1 MADEHRALHEAV
13 SEHRHLLTPPEHI
26 YPVEPWRFVEKRFS
40 KPYLAQTE
48 TWFACANGYLGMRG
62 TPEEGSPVHE
72 PGTYLTGFYE
82 TWPIVY
88 GEEAYGYAKTGQTML
103 DVTDGT
109 IIKLYVD
116 DEPFDLARA
125 RIHEYERALNLRSG
139 TLDREVTWQ
148 TADGRRLAMR
158 SRRFVSLEYRHLAVI
173 SYELTLLDRA
183 ANLTISSELV
193 TRQPEATD
201 DDDPRKGRGFSG
213 QVLHPVSTRADGERL
228 VLALVTRSSGLHMAC
243 GADHVMDTECAISVD
258 ASVHGESGRV
268 VYQVDGQVDRPVR
281 LLKFLAYHHDKTADA
296 EELVFRVDG
305 TLDRAHREGFDQLL
319 DDQQRRVT
327 AFWDAADVVVDGEPE
342 VQQALRFNIFH
353 LLQASARV
361 EGYGIPAKGLTGAG
375 YEGHYFWD
383 TEIYVLPF
391 LVYTTPLAARSLL
404 RLRHRML
411 DSARERAR
419 EVGLRGALYPWRTI
433 GGEEASANYAS
444 GTAQYH
450 IDADI
455 AFAQRK
461 YWEVTGDLEPLFSG
475 AAEMIVETARM
486 WIDLGFFSERR
497 DGAFVINAVTGPD
510 EYSTVVDNNAYTNLM
525 ARENLRMACTIVEI
539 MENNFPDE
547 HDRLVRRT
555 GVDPDELDEWR
566 RAVEGMYV
574 PRDERTGVALQDD
587 DFLQREVWD
596 FAGTPAEKYP
606 LLLHYHPLVI
616 YRHQVIK
623 QADLVLATFLL
634 SEDFT
639 PEEKK
644 QIFDYY
650 DPLTTGDSSLS
661 ASIQSIVATEIGDHA
676 KAYRYFADALA
687 RDLGDRSGNVVDGL
701 HIASLGGTWLT
712 VVYGFGGLRDYD
724 ATLRFRPTLPESW
737 ERLRFRV
744 RKLDSVVEVDIR
756 ADEVTYRMI
765 EGTTLV
771 LNHHDEE
778 IRLTSGDEATRP
790 LA

>member
-1 MADEHRALHEAV
+1 MVDETPSLHEAV
-13 SEHRHLLTPPEHI
+13 SDHRQLLTPPEHT
-26 YPVEPWRFVEKRFS
+26 YPVEPWRLVEKRFS
-40 KPYLAQTE
+40 PQFLAQTE

-88 GEEAYGYAKTGQTML
+88 GEDAYGYARTGQTML
-103 DVTDGT
+103 DVTDGS

-116 DEPFDLARA
+116 DEPFDLAQA
-125 RIHEYERALNLRSG
+125 RIHDYERSLDLRAG
-139 TLDREVTWQ
+139 TLDRSVTWE
-148 TADGRRLAMR
+148 TPDGRRIRMR
-158 SRRFVSLEYRHLAVI
+158 SRRFVSYEYRHLAAI
-173 SYELTLLDRA
+173 SYDLTMLDRP

-193 TRQPEATD
+193 TRRSDAAR

-213 QVLHPVSTRADGERL
+213 QVLTPVIQRAEGGRL
-228 VLALVTRSSGLHMAC
+228 VLALTTRASGLTMAC
-243 GADHVMDTECAISVD
+243 GADHVVDTDCTTSAD
-258 ASVHGESGRV
+258 ASIDGDSGRV
-268 VYQVDGQVDRPVR
+268 VYQIDGEVDRPVR
-281 LLKFLAYHHDKTADA
+281 LVKFLAYHHDEAADA
-296 EELVFRVDG
+296 DELVFRVDG
-305 TLDRAHREGFDQLL
+305 TLDRAHREGFEQLL
-319 DDQQRRVT
+319 ADQQRRL
-327 AFWDAADVVVDGEPE
+327 ADLWEAADVEVDGEPE

-353 LLQASARV
+353 LHQASARV
-361 EGYGIPAKGLTGAG
+361 EGYGIPAKGLTGSG

-391 LVYTTPLAARSLL
+391 LVYTDPLAARSLL

-411 DSARERAR
+411 DAARERAK
-419 EVGLRGALYPWRTI
+419 EVGLTGALYPWRTI
-433 GGEEASANYAS
+433 GGPEASANYAS

-461 YWEVTGDLEPLFSG
+461 YWEVTGDLEPFFRG

-486 WIDLGFFSERR
+486 WRDLGFFSDRK

-525 ARENLRMACTIVEI
+525 ARENLRNAADGIAFMAEA
-539 MENNFPDE
+539 FPDE
-547 HDRLVRRT
+547 HERLVRQ
-555 GVDPDELDEWR
+555 VDLQPDEPDEWR
-566 RAVEGMYV
+566 RAAEAMYV
-574 PRDERTGVALQDD
+574 PRDERTGVVLQDD

-596 FAGTPAEKYP
+596 FEGTPAENYP

-639 PEEKK
+639 QDEKR
-644 QIFDYY
+644 QIFEYY

-661 ASIQSIVATEIGDHA
+661 ASIQSIVATEIGEHE
-676 KAYRYFADALA
+676 KAYRYFADAVA
-687 RDLGDRSGNVVDGL
+687 RDLGDRSGNAADGL

-712 VVYGFGGLRDYD
+712 VVYGFGGLRDYG
-724 ATLRFRPTLPESW
+724 ATLRFHPRLPDAW
-737 ERLRFRV
+737 DRLRFRL
-744 RKLDSVVEVDIR
+744 RKQDSVVEVDLR
-756 ADEVTYRMI
+756 RDEVTYRMI
-765 EGTTLV
+765 EGDEVV
-771 LNHHDEE
+771 LHHHDEKIE
-778 IRLTSGDEATRP
+778 LSSGEETTRP
-790 LA
+790 TG